1 MPKTWK
7 IGNFC
12 NEEKKSFN
20 KYYLLYLKIA
30 HNSKFTHEHF
40 LTKVGRSS

>member
-20 KYYLLYLKIA
+20 KYLLYLKKA